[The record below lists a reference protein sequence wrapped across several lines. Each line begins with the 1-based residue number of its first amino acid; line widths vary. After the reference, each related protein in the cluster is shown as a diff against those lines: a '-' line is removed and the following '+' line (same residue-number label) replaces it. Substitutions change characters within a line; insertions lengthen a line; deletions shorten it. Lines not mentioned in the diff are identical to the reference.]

1 MTKEEYL
8 ELERAAAEKHE
19 YIQGKIFPMSRAYED
34 IYSMAGASLKHVRLV
49 NRLQVIISNKVNTIG

>member
-19 YIQGKIFPMSRAYED
+19 YIQGEIFPMSRAYED
-34 IYSMAGASLKHVRLV
+34 IYSMAGES
-49 NRLQVIISNKVNTIG
+49 